1 MLLLSI
7 SEVVGD
13 LRVALEVVKLI
24 PLNPS
29 PMQNEGESRVNSV
42 DRYEH

>member
-13 LRVALEVVKLI
+13 LRVALEVVKI